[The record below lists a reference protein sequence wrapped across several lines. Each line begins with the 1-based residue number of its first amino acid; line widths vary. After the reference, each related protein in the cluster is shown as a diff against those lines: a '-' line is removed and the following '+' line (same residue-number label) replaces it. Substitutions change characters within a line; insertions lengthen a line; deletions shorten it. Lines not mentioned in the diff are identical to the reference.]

1 MYMTIYLDIVII
13 ENLIM
18 NYIILYATSIIA
30 KKKVKQIRI
39 FISSIIGTIYVIM
52 LYVTEL
58 PIYSNIMSKLL
69 LSIIMIYIMF
79 RPGEL
84 KTLINN
90 LLLFYL
96 TSFVFGG
103 ASTAL
108 IYLIKPEEILTKDG
122 MFLGTYTLKTVFLGG
137 IVGLFL
143 IAVTIKIIRSK
154 ITKKD
159 MFYNIEIYLEDK
171 VVKTKAMID
180 TGNLLKEP
188 ITNIPV
194 IIVEHSLL
202 YNTIEKEILNN
213 LEQILS
219 GDFENIPEETKT
231 KYLSKLKV
239 IPFKSL
245 GKENGMLLGIK
256 VDKVILENEENRKV
270 IDKAII
276 GIYNKSLTKRGEYR
290 ALLGIDM
297 I

>member
-1 MYMTIYLDIVII
+1 MTIYLDIVII

-18 NYIILYATSIIA
+18 NYIILYATAIIA
-30 KKKVKQIRI
+30 KKKAKHTRA

-58 PIYSNIMSKLL
+58 PIYSNIISKLL
-69 LSIIMIYIMF
+69 LSIIMVYIMF
-79 RPGEL
+79 KPGDI

-108 IYLIKPEEILTKDG
+108 IYLIKPEEIFIKNG
-122 MFLGTYTLKTVFLGG
+122 IYLGAYTLKTVFLGG

-143 IAVTIKIIRSK
+143 IAVTINIIRSK
-154 ITKKD
+154 ISKKD
-159 MFYNIEIYLEDK
+159 MFYNIKIYLEE
-171 VVKTKAMID
+171 KTVETRAMID

-194 IIVEHSLL
+194 IIAEHTLL
-202 YNTIEKEILNN
+202 YGTIEKEILNN
-213 LEQILS
+213 LEEILS
-219 GDFENIPEETKT
+219 GNFEKIPDEIKN

-256 VDKVILENEENRKV
+256 ADKVIVENEENKKV

>member
-1 MYMTIYLDIVII
+1 
-13 ENLIM
+13 M

-30 KKKVKQIRI
+30 KKKIRHI
-39 FISSIIGTIYVIM
+39 RAIIASIIGTIYVIM
-52 LYVTEL
+52 LYVTKI
-58 PIYSNIMSKLL
+58 PIYSQIISKLL
-69 LSIIMIYIMF
+69 LSVIMVYIMF
-79 RPGEL
+79 KPL
-84 KTLINN
+84 NIK
-90 LLLFYL
+90 LLGNQLVLFYL

-103 ASTAL
+103 VAIAL
-108 IYLIKPEEILTKDG
+108 IYLIRPEEVLTQNG
-122 MFLGTYTLKTVFLGG
+122 IYLGSYILKTVFLGG

-143 IAVTIKIIRSK
+143 IMLTFNIVKTK

-159 MFYNIEIYLEDK
+159 MFYNIEITIDEKEVY
-171 VVKTKAMID
+171 TKAMID

-194 IIVEHSLL
+194 IIVERTLL
-202 YNTIEKEILNN
+202 YEIIEKEILNN
-213 LEQILS
+213 LEEILS
-219 GDFENIPEETKT
+219 GNFEKVPDNIRN

-256 VDKVILENEENRKV
+256 VDKVIIENEDEKKI

-276 GIYNKSLTKRGEYR
+276 GIYDKSLTKRGEYR

>member
-30 KKKVKQIRI
+30 KKKIKHIRA
-39 FISSIIGTIYVIM
+39 FIASIIGTIYVII
-52 LYVTEL
+52 LYVTKL

-69 LSIIMIYIMF
+69 LSIIMVYIIF
-79 RPGEL
+79 KPENI
-84 KTLINN
+84 KVLINN

-108 IYLIKPEEILTKDG
+108 IYLIKPEEILTKNG

-143 IAVTIKIIRSK
+143 IAVTINIIRSK
-154 ITKKD
+154 ISKKD
-159 MFYNIEIYLEDK
+159 MFYNIKIYIEEKEIE
-171 VVKTKAMID
+171 TRAMID

-194 IIVEHSLL
+194 IIVEHTLL
-202 YNTIEKEILNN
+202 YNVIEKEILNN
-213 LEQILS
+213 LEEILS
-219 GDFENIPEETKT
+219 GNFEKIPNEIKN

>member
-1 MYMTIYLDIVII
+1 MTIYLDIVII

-30 KKKVKQIRI
+30 KKKIKHIRA
-39 FISSIIGTIYVIM
+39 FIASIIGTIYVII
-52 LYVTEL
+52 LYVTKL

-69 LSIIMIYIMF
+69 LSIIMVYIIF
-79 RPGEL
+79 KPENI
-84 KTLINN
+84 KVLINN

-108 IYLIKPEEILTKDG
+108 IYLIKPEEILTKNG

-143 IAVTIKIIRSK
+143 IAVTINIIRSK
-154 ITKKD
+154 ISKKD
-159 MFYNIEIYLEDK
+159 MFYNIKIYIEEKEIE
-171 VVKTKAMID
+171 TRAMID

-194 IIVEHSLL
+194 IIVEHTLL
-202 YNTIEKEILNN
+202 YNVIEKEILNN
-213 LEQILS
+213 LEEILS
-219 GDFENIPEETKT
+219 GNFEKIPNEIKN

>member
-30 KKKVKQIRI
+30 KKKIKHIRA
-39 FISSIIGTIYVIM
+39 FIASIIGTIYVII
-52 LYVTEL
+52 LYVTKL

-69 LSIIMIYIMF
+69 LSIIMVYIIF
-79 RPGEL
+79 KPENI
-84 KTLINN
+84 KVLINN

-108 IYLIKPEEILTKDG
+108 IYLIKPEEILTKNG

-143 IAVTIKIIRSK
+143 IAVTINIIRSK
-154 ITKKD
+154 ISKKD
-159 MFYNIEIYLEDK
+159 MFYNIKIYIEEKEIE
-171 VVKTKAMID
+171 TRAMID

-194 IIVEHSLL
+194 IIVEHTLL
-202 YNTIEKEILNN
+202 YNVIEKEILNN
-213 LEQILS
+213 LEEILS
-219 GDFENIPEETKT
+219 GNFEKIPNEIKN

-256 VDKVILENEENRKV
+256 VDKVKIENEENRKV

-276 GIYNKSLTKRGEYR
+276 GIYNKSLTRRGEYR

>member
-1 MYMTIYLDIVII
+1 MGMTIYLDIVII

-30 KKKVKQIRI
+30 KKKIKQTRA
-39 FISSIIGTIYVIM
+39 FIASIIGTIYVIM
-52 LYVTEL
+52 LYITKL
-58 PIYSNIMSKLL
+58 PIYSSIISKII
-69 LSIIMIYIMF
+69 LSIIMVYIMF
-79 RPGEL
+79 KPESI
-84 KTLINN
+84 KMLINN

-108 IYLIKPEEILTKDG
+108 IYLIKPEEILMKNG
-122 MFLGTYTLKTVFLGG
+122 VFLGTYTLKTVFLGG
-137 IVGLFL
+137 VMGLFL
-143 IAVTIKIIRSK
+143 IVITFNIVRSK

-171 VVKTKAMID
+171 KVETKAMID

-194 IIVEHSLL
+194 IIVEHTLL
-202 YNTIEKEILNN
+202 YDVIEKEILNN
-213 LEQILS
+213 LEEILS
-219 GDFENIPEETKT
+219 GNLEGIPENVKN

-256 VDKVILENEENRKV
+256 IDKVILENEENRKV
-270 IDKAII
+270 IDKVII
-276 GIYNKSLTKRGEYR
+276 GIYNKSLTRRGEYR

>member
-1 MYMTIYLDIVII
+1 MTIYLDIVII

-18 NYIILYATSIIA
+18 NYIILYATAIIA
-30 KKKVKQIRI
+30 KKKVKHTRA

-58 PIYSNIMSKLL
+58 PIYSNIISKLL
-69 LSIIMIYIMF
+69 LSIIMVYIMF
-79 RPGEL
+79 KPGDI

-108 IYLIKPEEILTKDG
+108 IYLIKPEEIFIKNG
-122 MFLGTYTLKTVFLGG
+122 IYLGAYTLKTVFLGG

-143 IAVTIKIIRSK
+143 IAVTINIIRSK
-154 ITKKD
+154 ISKKD
-159 MFYNIEIYLEDK
+159 MFYNIKIYLEE
-171 VVKTKAMID
+171 KTVETRAMID

-194 IIVEHSLL
+194 IIAEHTLL
-202 YNTIEKEILNN
+202 YGTIEKEILNN
-213 LEQILS
+213 LEEILS
-219 GDFENIPEETKT
+219 GNFEKIPDEIKN

-256 VDKVILENEENRKV
+256 ADKVIVENEENKKV

>member
-1 MYMTIYLDIVII
+1 II
-13 ENLIM
+13 
-18 NYIILYATSIIA
+18 
-30 KKKVKQIRI
+30 
-39 FISSIIGTIYVIM
+39 
-52 LYVTEL
+52 
-58 PIYSNIMSKLL
+58 SKLL
-69 LSIIMIYIMF
+69 LSLIMVYIMF
-79 RPGEL
+79 KPENI

-90 LLLFYL
+90 ILLFYL

-108 IYLIKPEEILTKDG
+108 IYLIKPEQILTKNG
-122 MFLGTYTLKTVFLGG
+122 IFLGTYTLKIVFLGG
-137 IVGLFL
+137 IVLLFL
-143 IAVTIKIIRSK
+143 IIVTINIIRSK
-154 ITKKD
+154 FSKKD
-159 MFYNIEIYLEDK
+159 MFYNIEIQIEEK
-171 VVKTKAMID
+171 TIETKAMID

-194 IIVEHSLL
+194 IIVEHTLL
-202 YNTIEKEILNN
+202 YDTVEKEILNN
-213 LEQILS
+213 LEEMLS
-219 GDFENIPEETKT
+219 GNFEKIPDEIKN

-256 VDKVILENEENRKV
+256 VDKVKIENEENRKV

-276 GIYNKSLTKRGEYR
+276 GIYNKSLTRRGEYR

>member
-1 MYMTIYLDIVII
+1 MTIYLDIVII

-30 KKKVKQIRI
+30 KKKIKNMRAII
-39 FISSIIGTIYVIM
+39 ASSVGTIYVIM
-52 LYVTEL
+52 LYVTKL
-58 PIYSNIMSKLL
+58 PIYSEIISKML
-69 LSIIMIYIMF
+69 LSVIMVYIMF
-79 RPGEL
+79 KPSNL
-84 KTLINN
+84 K
-90 LLLFYL
+90 LLGNQLVLFYL

-103 ASTAL
+103 VAIAL
-108 IYLIKPEEILTKDG
+108 IYLIKPEEVLTQNG
-122 MFLGTYTLKTVFLGG
+122 IYLGSYTLKTVFLGG
-137 IVGLFL
+137 ILGLFL
-143 IAVTIKIIRSK
+143 IMLTFKIIKTK

-159 MFYNIEIYLEDK
+159 MFYNIEITIDEKK
-171 VVKTKAMID
+171 VYTKAMID

-194 IIVEHSLL
+194 IIVERTLL
-202 YNTIEKEILNN
+202 YETIEKEILNN
-213 LEQILS
+213 LEEILS
-219 GDFENIPEETKT
+219 GNFDKVPENIRN

-256 VDKVILENEENRKV
+256 VDKVIIENEEDKKV

-276 GIYNKSLTKRGEYR
+276 GIYDKSLTKRGEYR

>member
-1 MYMTIYLDIVII
+1 MTIYLDIVII

-30 KKKVKQIRI
+30 KKRAKHIRI
-39 FISSIIGTIYVIM
+39 FISSIIGTIYVIV
-52 LYVTEL
+52 LYVTKL
-58 PIYSNIMSKLL
+58 PIYSNIISKLL

-79 RPGEL
+79 KPENI
-84 KTLINN
+84 KTLVNN

-108 IYLIKPEEILTKDG
+108 IYLIKPEEILMKNG
-122 MFLGTYTLKTVFLGG
+122 IFLGTYTLKIVFLGG
-137 IVGLFL
+137 VVGLFL
-143 IAVTIKIIRSK
+143 IVVTINIIRSK
-154 ITKKD
+154 ISKKD
-159 MFYNIEIYLEDK
+159 MFYNIKIKIGE
-171 VVKTKAMID
+171 KTVEAKAMVD

-194 IIVEHSLL
+194 IIVEHTLL
-202 YNTIEKEILNN
+202 YETIEKEILNN
-213 LEQILS
+213 LEEILS
-219 GDFENIPEETKT
+219 GNFEKIPDEIKN

-256 VDKVILENEENRKV
+256 VDKVIIENEENRKV

-276 GIYNKSLTKRGEYR
+276 GIYNKSLTRRGEYR

>member
-1 MYMTIYLDIVII
+1 MCMTIYLDIVII

-30 KKKVKQIRI
+30 KKKIKQTRA
-39 FISSIIGTIYVIM
+39 FIASIIGTIYVIM
-52 LYVTEL
+52 LYITKL
-58 PIYSNIMSKLL
+58 PIYSSIISKII
-69 LSIIMIYIMF
+69 LSIIMVYIMF
-79 RPGEL
+79 KPESI
-84 KTLINN
+84 KMLINN
-90 LLLFYL
+90 ILLFYL

-108 IYLIKPEEILTKDG
+108 IYLIKPEEILMKNG
-122 MFLGTYTLKTVFLGG
+122 VFLGTYTLKTVFLGG
-137 IVGLFL
+137 VMGLFL
-143 IAVTIKIIRSK
+143 IVITFNIVRSK

-171 VVKTKAMID
+171 KVETKAMID

-194 IIVEHSLL
+194 IIVEHTLL
-202 YNTIEKEILNN
+202 YDVIEKEILNN
-213 LEQILS
+213 LEEILS
-219 GDFENIPEETKT
+219 GNLEGIPENVKN

-256 VDKVILENEENRKV
+256 IDKVILENEENRKV
-270 IDKAII
+270 IDKVII
-276 GIYNKSLTKRGEYR
+276 GIYNKSLTRRGEYR